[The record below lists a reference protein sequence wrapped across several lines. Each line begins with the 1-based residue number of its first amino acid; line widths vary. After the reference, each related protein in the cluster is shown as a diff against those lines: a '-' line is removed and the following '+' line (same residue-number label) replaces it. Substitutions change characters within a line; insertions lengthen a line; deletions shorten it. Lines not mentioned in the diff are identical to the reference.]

1 MLLHGLRQLCLYG
14 ECEISILC
22 HDGDKVACHTF
33 NLCCCSCLR
42 ETDTGNL
49 KNPVFFARTNDDLI
63 CFSLLI
69 PAFPEFGFCFFANNV
84 REVVV
89 DFVMSWDGES

>member
-49 KNPVFFARTNDDLI
+49 KNPVFFARANDDLI
-63 CFSLLI
+63 CFH
-69 PAFPEFGFCFFANNV
+69 C
-84 REVVV
+84 
-89 DFVMSWDGES
+89 

>member
-1 MLLHGLRQLCLYG
+1 MGALAQQSRESGASRVSAVIALYGLRQFCLYG
-14 ECEISILC
+14 ECEISILR

-63 CFSLLI
+63 CFH
-69 PAFPEFGFCFFANNV
+69 C
-84 REVVV
+84 
-89 DFVMSWDGES
+89 